1 VKTTDWKRNVRPLI
15 PVGESWEFRGRLC
28 YRVPVDRILLGILA
42 EGSAFD
48 RGIYIWQVTMPLF
61 VPKSTVVLSWSERVG
76 GPSRSFEPDDPEAMA
91 SAIRL
96 AFDSSGDEV
105 EAMDRILA
113 RGGDVVGNSRVDE
126 TLAYCHV
133 LLGDLA
139 AARRH
144 LALASAGTAK
154 LPWAVEVQARARQF
168 AQLLDHDEGGAVAQ
182 LDRWCAQTAAAL
194 GLQRGRGGGTA
205 RAR

>member
-1 VKTTDWKRNVRPLI
+1 VKTADWKRTVRPLI

-48 RGIYIWQVTMPLF
+48 RVIYIWRVRMPLF
-61 VPKSTVVLSWSERVG
+61 IPSSNVTLTWSERMG
-76 GPSRSFEPDDPEAMA
+76 GPSRSFGPDDPEAMA
-91 SAIRL
+91 SAVRL
-96 AFDSSGDEV
+96 AFGSLGDEAEAIEGIV
-105 EAMDRILA
+105 ETGA
-113 RGGDVVGNSRVDE
+113 RTVGNSRVDE

-144 LALASAGTAK
+144 LALASAGTTT

-194 GLQRGRGGGTA
+194 GLQRGRGCGTA